1 MQELYPSDCRS
12 GRLRTALVLIL
23 AGTVAIMLS
32 IFSQLEDWKRDLTTN
47 HAKLDPESP
56 DVSLRPLTV
65 GRTPNEV
72 ADRVVRWAK
81 EQPRWSLQSRR
92 DSESGIT
99 LDLTRTTKMFRFT
112 DDIHV
117 QLEADGDETR
127 IEAESR
133 SRLGKGD
140 LGQNPRNLRE
150 LVNGVREDR

>member
-1 MQELYPSDCRS
+1 MVACKGEHCRA

-23 AGTVAIMLS
+23 AGAVAIMLS

-47 HAKLDPESP
+47 HAKLDPESS
-56 DVSLRPLTV
+56 DASLRPLTI
-65 GRTPNEV
+65 GRAPSEV
-72 ADRVVRWAK
+72 ADRIVRWA
-81 EQPRWSLQSRR
+81 EELPRWALQSRR

-99 LDLTRTTKMFRFT
+99 LHLTRTTKMFRFT

-117 QLEADGDETR
+117 RLEGDGDETR

-133 SRLGKGD
+133 SRIGKGD

-150 LVNGVREDR
+150 LVNAVREDR